1 MWANASQHSANV
13 YVQYVCAPSKCVFSK
28 CTIISSVCQFSMVTK
43 GGYSSYSP
51 NGRERCPKASEHH
64 ANTLTHYYIHTHTQS
79 ADSTR
84 RRLHRYGLPDKS
96 SIVCKFFFFFFCTL
110 WRASVKE
117 KEKPIV
123 HNQIIGAYKCRQY

>member
-13 YVQYVCAPSKCVFSK
+13 YVQYVCAPSECVFSK

-64 ANTLTHYYIHTHTQS
+64 ANTLTHYYIHTHT
-79 ADSTR
+79 
-84 RRLHRYGLPDKS
+84 HRALTQHVVAC
-96 SIVCKFFFFFFCTL
+96 IVTVYLINQVLCVNSFFFFFAHCGEHL
-110 WRASVKE
+110 SRRRRS
-117 KEKPIV
+117 
-123 HNQIIGAYKCRQY
+123 QLSIIKL